1 MEGQRPPPMLD
12 ELPPEIHTGI
22 GSHLSGRELDGVTRA
37 SKRLRALFLRSIFR
51 RVRFDSTQPEVAR
64 SLDLFVNGRSAEDMS
79 GILAAV
85 RSASFILPLSE
96 LLDVFSPEEMLPV
109 SLDPLRLKILLAI
122 RLVSQVRRLT
132 VDLELFGD
140 GHVETFRNALPSIPR
155 WEHLHS
161 LKMTGVDHCQ
171 ELATTLIHSCSS
183 QKLISVDVSGI
194 FSFALAGVVQQYCKR
209 LERLRIEH
217 PFPPLNENHFPAMQY
232 IYESRESLRH
242 VKWLAIAE
250 KNPGDTGSMGAFE
263 QCFEDMLEALQQ
275 MPALLRFGFTLDI
288 NRFQPDE
295 IRDSLS
301 LDEND
306 NEPLT
311 DNEVLEWHTTQI
323 QRITDSAPQLQE
335 VCLFRNCGISMGKNI
350 AGICRGTKSKGGNTM
365 CVLLDAVQPGVEC
378 TRFPWGIGDEDD
390 ERT

>member
-22 GSHLSGRELDGVTRA
+22 GSRLSGRELDGVTRA

-51 RVRFDSTQPEVAR
+51 RVRFDSTQPEVTR

-79 GILAAV
+79 CILAAV

-109 SLDPLRLKILLAI
+109 SLDPLRLQILRAI
-122 RLVSQVRRLT
+122 RLVSQVRHLT

-140 GHVETFRNALPSIPR
+140 GHVQTFRNALPSIP
-155 WEHLHS
+155 
-161 LKMTGVDHCQ
+161 
-171 ELATTLIHSCSS
+171 
-183 QKLISVDVSGI
+183 
-194 FSFALAGVVQQYCKR
+194 R

-250 KNPGDTGSMGAFE
+250 KNPGDTGSMDAFE
-263 QCFEDMLEALQQ
+263 QCFEEILEALQQ
-275 MPALLRFGFTLDI
+275 MPALLRFAFTLDI

-295 IRDSLS
+295 VRDSLGLPGS
-301 LDEND
+301 
-306 NEPLT
+306 PGGSGMKT
-311 DNEVLEWHTTQI
+311 MSVLEC
-323 QRITDSAPQLQE
+323 DGPYS
-335 VCLFRNCGISMGKNI
+335 LFS
-350 AGICRGTKSKGGNTM
+350 
-365 CVLLDAVQPGVEC
+365 LFFL
-378 TRFPWGIGDEDD
+378 
-390 ERT
+390 